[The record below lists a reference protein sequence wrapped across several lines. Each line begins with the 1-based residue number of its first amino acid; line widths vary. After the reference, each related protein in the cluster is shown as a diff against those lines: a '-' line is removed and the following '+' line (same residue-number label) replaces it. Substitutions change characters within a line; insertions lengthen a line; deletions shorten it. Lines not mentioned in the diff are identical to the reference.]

1 VSDPIKP
8 GVDWPYFVLLCT
20 EEELRRHLTTC
31 RNSEYR
37 VAEEVATGSLSVHDG
52 DTALLR
58 AERGAMGWMAF
69 LHRQYYRHP
78 FQPASRSGEAL
89 PGVP

>member
-20 EEELRRHLTTC
+20 EEELQHQLGVC
-31 RNSEYR
+31 RNSEFR
-37 VAEEVATGSLSVHDG
+37 VLEEVATGSVSVHDG

-58 AERGAMGWMAF
+58 AERGAMGWMVF
-69 LHRQYYRHP
+69 LHRRYYRHP
-78 FQPASRSGEAL
+78 FQSAGRGDAM